1 MQLDNSFSFSELKA
15 RAKRWDEKHLDAL
28 RVRKDKLFD
37 EYKEQQKKKR
47 REAELIN
54 ARYQRIPEER
64 SYSSD
69 SFFRAQLQQLE
80 SRLRYSRTDKE
91 TAEKKQ
97 KILIDKDL
105 VDFQEKLDAYEV
117 CTCFDIPES
126 IHLAFILA
134 ENQSITS
141 ID

>member
-54 ARYQRIPEER
+54 ARYKKNSKREILFI
-64 SYSSD
+64 SFV
-69 SFFRAQLQQLE
+69 FFRAQLQQLE

-117 CTCFDIPES
+117 CTRFDIP
-126 IHLAFILA
+126 
-134 ENQSITS
+134 
-141 ID
+141 